1 MAFTTH
7 QGRTATSL
15 SEINVTP
22 LVDVMLVLLII
33 FMIAA
38 PMMQQGLPINL
49 PKVTARAL
57 PSKDDIQ
64 IVTVTKNQEIILNSK
79 KLALNDLKA
88 GIQLLFANKSDKEI
102 FLKADAAVPYGFVV
116 TCMGI
121 IKEAGIEKVN
131 IVTKPPE
138 AR

>member
-1 MAFTTH
+1 MNAPKRSK
-7 QGRTATSL
+7 GPL
-15 SEINVTP
+15 SEINIIP

-49 PKVTARAL
+49 PKVTARPL
-57 PSKDDIQ
+57 PSKEDVQ
-64 IVTVTKNQEIILNSK
+64 IVTVMKNQDIILNSK
-79 KLALNDLKA
+79 KLALKDLKA

-102 FLKADAAVPYGFVV
+102 FLKADSAVPYGFVV

-138 AR
+138 ER